1 MKIGIFANLDK
12 KIQEIETLAYDGIFS
27 TENYVPL
34 LRNITIELRS
44 LRRMLRELLP
54 QVSAKTAN
62 EGEGDTA

>member
-12 KIQEIETLAYDGIFS
+12 KIQEIETLAHDGIFN

-54 QVSAKTAN
+54 QVPAKTAN
-62 EGEGDTA
+62 EGEGDAA